1 VEFEERRIAM
11 AGIAGIQGT
20 DSGELE
26 HMVERIK
33 YRGPHETWV
42 DRKSEVNLA
51 CCELNVGGDSKGVSH
66 YASDGRRAVVLDGR
80 IYNQEKEN
88 MTDAEAVLYFYN
100 KFGTRFAR
108 MLDGDFACVV
118 SDSGQMIIARDWAGV
133 KPLYYGHNDGKLCF
147 ASEAKALVG
156 IADDVREF
164 PPGYVYSRELGF
176 QRYTSEAVVT
186 PEFEDYE
193 QAKKVV
199 KQLLI
204 EATEKRMKDNAVTGV
219 LLSGGLDSSLISYMA
234 HEIKPDIE
242 CFTASMEE
250 GQDLP
255 LAKDVTKYL
264 GVKHHILMF
273 GEDDIKEILPLAI
286 HHQEMYEE
294 SCVHGAIAN
303 FLAGRFVS
311 PLAKCVLTGEGA
323 DEFFGGYDGQYRHG
337 KNPEEV
343 ASIIDNLINVAHNT
357 ALQRLD
363 RLNAANSYESRTPFL
378 DGKVMDFC
386 MKIPLQYKVHGEE
399 QTGKWILRQA
409 FEGCLPEHIIY
420 QTKRFFAQGSGVAY
434 IMRAQAEKEIS
445 ESELEEFN
453 KVPGNPWLYSV
464 EELYY
469 YRIFKQTLPDPAF
482 DRLVGRWDPLR
493 PDFFLRKAGS

>member
-1 VEFEERRIAM
+1 M
-11 AGIAGIQGT
+11 SGIVGVLGK
-20 DSGELE
+20 DNGELKQMLE
-26 HMVERIK
+26 TTK

-42 DRKSEVNLA
+42 NRESQVSLG
-51 CCELNVGGDSKGVSH
+51 CLELNVGGDCKDGSH
-66 YASDGRRAVVLDGR
+66 HASDGKVAIIMDGR
-80 IYNQEKEN
+80 VYNPEKGN
-88 MTDAEAVLYFYN
+88 LTDAEAVLSLYN
-100 KFGTRFAR
+100 KFGLQFAGKV
-108 MLDGDFACVV
+108 DGDFACAV
-118 SDSGQMIIARDWAGV
+118 SDGGELILARDWAGI
-133 KPLYYGHNDGKLCF
+133 KPLYYGHSNGKLCF

-156 IADDVREF
+156 IADDTKEF
-164 PPGYVYSRELGF
+164 PPGYVYSREYGF
-176 QRYTSEAVVT
+176 KKYLTEAVET

-193 QAKKVV
+193 QGKKVV
-199 KQLLI
+199 RQLLM
-204 EATEKRMKDNAVTGV
+204 EATEKRLKDNAVGGI
-219 LLSGGLDSSLISYMA
+219 LLSGGLDSSLIAYMA

-242 CFTASMEE
+242 CYTVSMEE

-273 GEDDIKEILPLAI
+273 GEKEIKDILPLAI
-286 HHQEMYEE
+286 YHQEMYEE

-311 PLAKCVLTGEGA
+311 PHTKVVLTGEGA
-323 DEFFGGYDGQYRHG
+323 DEFLGGYDGQFRQG
-337 KNPEEV
+337 SNPEEV
-343 ASIIDNLINVAHNT
+343 ASIVDKLINVAHNT

-378 DGKVMDFC
+378 DSKVVDFC
-386 MKIPLQYKVHGEE
+386 LKIPIQYKIHGEE
-399 QTGKWILRQA
+399 QVGKWILRQA

-445 ESELEEFN
+445 PLELEEFN
-453 KVPGNPWLYSV
+453 KVDGNPRLSSV

-469 YRIFKQTLPDPAF
+469 YKIFKQTFPQPAY

-493 PDFFLRKAGS
+493 PAFFRDLEKAT

>member
-1 VEFEERRIAM
+1 M
-11 AGIAGIQGT
+11 AGITGILG
-20 DSGELE
+20 DDKGELKQ
-26 HMVERIK
+26 MLDKIQ
-33 YRGPHETWV
+33 YRGLHETWANKQSPV
-42 DRKSEVNLA
+42 SLG
-51 CCELNVGGDSKGVSH
+51 CLELNVGGDCPDGAHHAYDGEV
-66 YASDGRRAVVLDGR
+66 AAIIDGRV
-80 IYNQEKEN
+80 YNPEKGS
-88 MTDAEAVLYFYN
+88 MTDAEAIIALYKKY
-100 KFGTRFAR
+100 GTRFAGK
-108 MLDGDFACVV
+108 LDGDFACAI
-118 SDSGQMIIARDWAGV
+118 SDGGQMILARDWAGI
-133 KPLYYGHNDGKLCF
+133 KPLYYGHSDGKLCF

-156 IADDVREF
+156 IADDVKEF

-176 QRYTSEAVVT
+176 RKYVSEAVET

-193 QAKKVV
+193 QGKKVI
-199 KQLLI
+199 KELLM
-204 EATEKRMKDNAVTGV
+204 EAIEKRMKDNAVGGV
-219 LLSGGLDSSLISYMA
+219 LLSGGLDSSLIAYMA

-273 GEDDIKEILPLAI
+273 SEKEIKEILPLAI
-286 HHQEMYEE
+286 YHQEMYEE
-294 SCVHGAIAN
+294 SCIHGAIAN
-303 FLAGRFVS
+303 FLVGRFVS
-311 PLAKCVLTGEGA
+311 PHTKVVFTGEGA
-323 DEFFGGYDGQYRHG
+323 DEFFGGYDGQFRKG
-337 KNPEEV
+337 SNPEEV
-343 ASIIDNLINVAHNT
+343 ASIVDNLINVAHNT

-378 DGKVMDFC
+378 DTKVMDFSL
-386 MKIPLQYKVHGEE
+386 KIPIQYKIHGEE

-409 FEGCLPEHIIY
+409 FEGCLPDHIIY

-445 ESELEEFN
+445 QDELEEFN
-453 KVPGNPWLYSV
+453 KIDGNPYLSSV

-469 YRIFKQTLPDPAF
+469 YRIFKQTFPQPAY

-493 PDFFLRKAGS
+493 PIFFRSIEKAT